1 MWRLAPTGTAWP
13 RGSSDHTVRLW
24 NADTGQPIG
33 DPFTGH
39 TDSVDSVAFS
49 PDGHRLASA
58 SEDMTIRLWPADATP
73 QTLCDKL
80 IANMSHKQW
89 HDWVSPAI
97 DYITQCPGLPIA
109 PD

>member
-1 MWRLAPTGTAWP
+1 M
-13 RGSSDHTVRLW
+13 
-24 NADTGQPIG
+24 
-33 DPFTGH
+33 
-39 TDSVDSVAFS
+39 AFS
-49 PDGHRLASA
+49 PDGYRLASA